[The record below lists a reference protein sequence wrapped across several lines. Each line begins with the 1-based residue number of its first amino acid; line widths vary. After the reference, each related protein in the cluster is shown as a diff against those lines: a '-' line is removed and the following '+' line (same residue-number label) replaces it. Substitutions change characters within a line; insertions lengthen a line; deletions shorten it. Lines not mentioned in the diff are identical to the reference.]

1 MITEDARRKKLVAV
15 FALKN
20 PRCQNF
26 KVMSKIFRIVM
37 VVAILG
43 VSLSQSANNTRHSAN
58 DNDSLV
64 SNKVTEKKVENK
76 NNDDHA
82 YWNAVMNA
90 IIQVESGGN
99 SRAVNG
105 KHVGAMQISPILVQ
119 DCNSI
124 LKSRNIN
131 KRFTLADRYSVQKS
145 KEMFVLIQSRYNP
158 SKNIEKGIRIWNGG
172 CNYRTAST
180 NGYYRRVMSKM
191 KSA

>member
-1 MITEDARRKKLVAV
+1 
-15 FALKN
+15 
-20 PRCQNF
+20 
-26 KVMSKIFRIVM
+26 MSKIFKFAM

-43 VSLSQSANNTRHSAN
+43 VSLSQSAKNTRQSGN

-64 SNKVTEKKVENK
+64 SSKVAEKKVENNK
-76 NNDDHA
+76 NDDHA

-124 LKSRNIN
+124 LKSRNIS
-131 KRFTLADRYSVQKS
+131 KRYTLADRYSVQKS

-191 KSA
+191 NRA